1 MNINFNIS
9 VSRILMSKI
18 LYIAEL
24 FYDNAILYF
33 ANSSHGASKKL
44 MLEIC

>member
-9 VSRILMSKI
+9 VFRILMLKI

-24 FYDNAILYF
+24 FYDNVILYF
-33 ANSSHGASKKL
+33 VNSFYGVSKKL
-44 MLEIC
+44 MFEIC